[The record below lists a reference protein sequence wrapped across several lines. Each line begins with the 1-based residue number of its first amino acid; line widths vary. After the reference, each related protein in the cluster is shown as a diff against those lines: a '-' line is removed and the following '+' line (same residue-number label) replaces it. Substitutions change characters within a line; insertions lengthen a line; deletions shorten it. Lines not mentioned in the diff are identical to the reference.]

1 MSDKGL
7 SAHRAG
13 SPRRDRGF
21 LVALAVIAG
30 LAAVPRPAAADE
42 VPATFI
48 RAVGDQ
54 ALAVIRSDLPLPR
67 KAAYFRQ
74 MIHRDFDL
82 TGICRF
88 VLGPYW
94 RIASQA
100 EQGQFCD
107 GFADSMIRFY
117 GQRLAQMGGG
127 DFSVTGSRA
136 DPDGVVV
143 ASRIMPRSGSPISLD
158 WRLGVSDGHYKI
170 EDVAVDGVSMALAQ
184 RSEVTARIAR
194 DGGQLGPTLSSIGG
208 RG

>member
-1 MSDKGL
+1 MSDKGIGADPA
-7 SAHRAG
+7 S
-13 SPRRDRGF
+13 SPRCQRGF
-21 LVALAVIAG
+21 LLALAVIAG
-30 LAAVPRPAAADE
+30 LAAVPPPAAAEE
-42 VPATFI
+42 VPATFV
-48 RAVGDQ
+48 RALGDQ

-74 MIHRDFDL
+74 MIHQDFDL
-82 TGICRF
+82 IGICRF

-94 RIASQA
+94 RIASPA

-117 GQRLAQMGGG
+117 GQRLAQTGGG

-136 DPDGVVV
+136 HPDGIVVD
-143 ASRIMPRSGSPISLD
+143 SRITPRSGPPISLD
-158 WRLGVSDGHYKI
+158 WRLGITDGHYKI

-184 RSEVTARIAR
+184 RSEITARIAR